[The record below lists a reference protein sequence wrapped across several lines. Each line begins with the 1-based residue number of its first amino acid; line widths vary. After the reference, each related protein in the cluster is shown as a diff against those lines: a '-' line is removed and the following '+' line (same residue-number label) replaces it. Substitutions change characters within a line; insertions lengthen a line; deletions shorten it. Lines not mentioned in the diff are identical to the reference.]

1 MFRKLGLLI
10 GAALLLSG
18 CTSVEPKP
26 WSAGTGPI
34 KIVASTDVWG
44 SVANLVV
51 GDTATVTALI
61 YNSSQDP
68 HSFEPSARDQL
79 AVNNAEVVI
88 MNGGGYDDFM
98 TKLVAADPTPAIVVN
113 AFDVSGTD
121 KSRNEHI
128 WYDVDQVGAVAE
140 AISSAVQN
148 TGSSLASF
156 KSSLAELKGKL
167 NALKVANT
175 CGRVFATEP
184 VIDYLLDDA
193 GCINVTPLAFSK
205 AIEEER
211 DVSPAVMQQAKKA
224 LAVPGTVLASNISVT
239 SSQISQLESGHVGE
253 FGFGELLPQD
263 PDTGEYGGN
272 YLDMIDGAITMIGGK
287 F

>member
-68 HSFEPSARDQL
+68 HSFEPSVRDQL
-79 AVNNAEVVI
+79 AVNNADVVI

-113 AFDVSGTD
+113 AFNVSGTD

-128 WYDVDQVGAVAE
+128 WYDVDQVGAVAD
-140 AISSAVQN
+140 AISRAVQN

-156 KSSLAELKGKL
+156 KSSLAGLKAKL
-167 NALKVANT
+167 TALKTANT

-211 DVSPAVMQQAKKA
+211 DVSPAVMEQAKKA

-272 YLDMIDGAITMIGGK
+272 YLDMIDGSITMLGWK
-287 F
+287 K

>member
-1 MFRKLGLLI
+1 VFRKLGLLI

-211 DVSPAVMQQAKKA
+211 DVSPAVMQQAKKV

-272 YLDMIDGAITMIGGK
+272 YLDMIDGSITMLGWK
-287 F
+287 K

>member
-211 DVSPAVMQQAKKA
+211 DVSPAVMQQAKKV

-272 YLDMIDGAITMIGGK
+272 YLDMIDGSITMLGWK
-287 F
+287 K

>member
-1 MFRKLGLLI
+1 VFRKLGLLI

-68 HSFEPSARDQL
+68 HSFEPSVRDQL
-79 AVNNAEVVI
+79 AVNNADVVI

-113 AFDVSGTD
+113 AFNVSGTD

-128 WYDVDQVGAVAE
+128 WYDVDQVGAVAD

-156 KSSLAELKGKL
+156 KSSLAGLKAKL
-167 NALKVANT
+167 TALKTANT

-193 GCINVTPLAFSK
+193 GCVNVTPLAFSK

-211 DVSPAVMQQAKKA
+211 DVSPAVMEQAKNA

-272 YLDMIDGAITMIGGK
+272 YLDMIDGSITMLGWK
-287 F
+287 K

>member
-68 HSFEPSARDQL
+68 HSFEPSVRDQL
-79 AVNNAEVVI
+79 AVNNADVVI

-113 AFDVSGTD
+113 AFNVSGTD

-128 WYDVDQVGAVAE
+128 WYDVDQVGAVAD

-156 KSSLAELKGKL
+156 KSSLAGLKAKL
-167 NALKVANT
+167 TALKTANT

-211 DVSPAVMQQAKKA
+211 DVSPAVMEQAKKA

-263 PDTGEYGGN
+263 PDTGAYGGN
-272 YLDMIDGAITMIGGK
+272 YLDMIDGSITMLGWK
-287 F
+287 K

>member
-68 HSFEPSARDQL
+68 HSFEPSVRDQL
-79 AVNNAEVVI
+79 AVNNADVVI

-113 AFDVSGTD
+113 AFNVSGTD

-140 AISSAVQN
+140 AIAAAVKN
-148 TGSSLASF
+148 TDSSLASF
-156 KSSLAELKGKL
+156 KSSLAGLKAKL
-167 NALKVANT
+167 TALKTANT

-211 DVSPAVMQQAKKA
+211 DVPPAVMQQAKKA
-224 LAVPGTVLASNISVT
+224 LAVPGTILASNISVT
-239 SSQISQLESGHVGE
+239 SSQISELESGHVGE
-253 FGFGELLPQD
+253 FSFGELLPQD

-272 YLDMIDGAITMIGGK
+272 YLNMVDGSITMLGWK
-287 F
+287 K

>member
-1 MFRKLGLLI
+1 MFRKIALVLASVLLI
-10 GAALLLSG
+10 SG

-26 WSAGTGPI
+26 WSAGSGPI

-44 SVANLVV
+44 SVANLVA
-51 GDTATVTALI
+51 GDRASVTALI

-68 HSFEPSARDQL
+68 HSFEASARDQL
-79 AVNNAEVVI
+79 AVNNADVVI

-98 TKLVAADPTPAIVVN
+98 TKLVAADPTPAIMVN

-140 AISSAVQN
+140 AIAAAVQN
-148 TGSSLASF
+148 TDSSLASF
-156 KSSLAELKGKL
+156 KSSLAKLKEKL
-167 NALKVANT
+167 DTLKVANT

-193 GCINVTPLAFSK
+193 GCTNVTPLAFSK

-211 DVSPAVMQQAKKA
+211 DVPPAVMQQAKKA
-224 LAVPGTVLASNISVT
+224 LAVPGTILASNISVT
-239 SSQISQLESGHVGE
+239 STQISQLEAGHVGE

-263 PDTGEYGGN
+263 PDTGAYGGN
-272 YLDMIDGAITMIGGK
+272 YLDMVEGSITMLGWK
-287 F
+287 K

>member
-1 MFRKLGLLI
+1 VFRKLGLLI

-68 HSFEPSARDQL
+68 HSFEPSSRDQL

-211 DVSPAVMQQAKKA
+211 DVSPAVMQQAKKV

-272 YLDMIDGAITMIGGK
+272 YLDMIDGSITMLGWK
-287 F
+287 K

>member
-68 HSFEPSARDQL
+68 HSFEPSVRDQL
-79 AVNNAEVVI
+79 AVNNADVVI

-113 AFDVSGTD
+113 AFNVSGTD

-128 WYDVDQVGAVAE
+128 WYDVDQVGAVAD

-156 KSSLAELKGKL
+156 KSSLAGLKAKL
-167 NALKVANT
+167 TALKTANT

-193 GCINVTPLAFSK
+193 GCVNVTPLAFSK

-211 DVSPAVMQQAKKA
+211 DVSPAVMEQAKNA

-272 YLDMIDGAITMIGGK
+272 YLDMIDGSITMLGWK
-287 F
+287 K

>member
-68 HSFEPSARDQL
+68 HSFEPSVRDQL
-79 AVNNAEVVI
+79 AVNNADVVI

-113 AFDVSGTD
+113 AFNVSGTD

-128 WYDVDQVGAVAE
+128 WYDVDQVGAVAD

-156 KSSLAELKGKL
+156 KSSLAGLKAKL
-167 NALKVANT
+167 TALKTANT

-193 GCINVTPLAFSK
+193 GCVNVTPLAFSK

-211 DVSPAVMQQAKKA
+211 DVSPAVMEQAKNA

-263 PDTGEYGGN
+263 PDTGAYGGN
-272 YLDMIDGAITMIGGK
+272 YLDMIDGSITMLGWK
-287 F
+287 K

>member
-68 HSFEPSARDQL
+68 HSFEPSVRDQL
-79 AVNNAEVVI
+79 AVNNADVVI

-113 AFDVSGTD
+113 AFNVSGTD

-128 WYDVDQVGAVAE
+128 WYDVDQVGAVAD

-156 KSSLAELKGKL
+156 KSSLAGLKAKL
-167 NALKVANT
+167 TALKTANT

-211 DVSPAVMQQAKKA
+211 DVPPAVMQQAKKA
-224 LAVPGTVLASNISVT
+224 LAVPGTILASNISVT
-239 SSQISQLESGHVGE
+239 SSQISELESGHVGE
-253 FGFGELLPQD
+253 FSFGELLPQD

-272 YLDMIDGAITMIGGK
+272 YLNMVDGSITMLGWK
-287 F
+287 K

>member
-68 HSFEPSARDQL
+68 HSFEPSVRDQL
-79 AVNNAEVVI
+79 AVNNADVVI

-113 AFDVSGTD
+113 AFNVSGTD

-128 WYDVDQVGAVAE
+128 WYDVDQVGAVAD

-156 KSSLAELKGKL
+156 KSSLAGLKAKL
-167 NALKVANT
+167 TALKTANT

-211 DVSPAVMQQAKKA
+211 DVPPAVMQQAKKA

-263 PDTGEYGGN
+263 PDTGAYGGN
-272 YLDMIDGAITMIGGK
+272 YLDMIDGSITMLGWK
-287 F
+287 K

>member
-68 HSFEPSARDQL
+68 HSFEPSVRDQL
-79 AVNNAEVVI
+79 AVNNADVVI

-113 AFDVSGTD
+113 AFNVSGTD

-140 AISSAVQN
+140 AIAAAVKN
-148 TGSSLASF
+148 TDSSLASF
-156 KSSLAELKGKL
+156 KSSLAGLKAKL
-167 NALKVANT
+167 TALKTANT

-211 DVSPAVMQQAKKA
+211 DVPPAVMQQAKKA
-224 LAVPGTVLASNISVT
+224 LAVPGTILASNISVT

-263 PDTGEYGGN
+263 PDTGAYGGN
-272 YLDMIDGAITMIGGK
+272 YLDMIDGSITMLGWK
-287 F
+287 K

>member
-68 HSFEPSARDQL
+68 HSFEPSVRDQL
-79 AVNNAEVVI
+79 AVNNADVVI

-113 AFDVSGTD
+113 AFNVSGTD

-128 WYDVDQVGAVAE
+128 WYDVDQVGAVAD

-156 KSSLAELKGKL
+156 KSSLAGLKAKL
-167 NALKVANT
+167 TALKTANT

-211 DVSPAVMQQAKKA
+211 DVPPAVMQQAKKA
-224 LAVPGTVLASNISVT
+224 LAVPGTILASNISVT
-239 SSQISQLESGHVGE
+239 SSQISELESGHVGE
-253 FGFGELLPQD
+253 FSFGELLPQD
-263 PDTGEYGGN
+263 PDTGAYGGN
-272 YLDMIDGAITMIGGK
+272 YLDMIDGSITMLGWK
-287 F
+287 K

>member
-68 HSFEPSARDQL
+68 HSFEPSVRDQL
-79 AVNNAEVVI
+79 AVNNADVVI

-113 AFDVSGTD
+113 AFNVSGTD

-128 WYDVDQVGAVAE
+128 WYDVDQVGAVAD

-156 KSSLAELKGKL
+156 KSSLAGLKAKL
-167 NALKVANT
+167 TALKTANT

-211 DVSPAVMQQAKKA
+211 DVSPAVMEQAKNA

-263 PDTGEYGGN
+263 PDTGAYGGN
-272 YLDMIDGAITMIGGK
+272 YLDMIDGSITMLGWK
-287 F
+287 K

>member
-26 WSAGTGPI
+26 WSAGSGPI

-44 SVANLVV
+44 SVANLVA
-51 GDTATVTALI
+51 GDRASVTALI

-68 HSFEPSARDQL
+68 HSFEPSVRDQL
-79 AVNNAEVVI
+79 AVNNADVVI

-113 AFDVSGTD
+113 AFNVSGTD

-128 WYDVDQVGAVAE
+128 WYDVDQVGAVAD

-156 KSSLAELKGKL
+156 KSSLAGLKAKL
-167 NALKVANT
+167 TALKTANT

-184 VIDYLLDDA
+184 VIDYLWDAA
-193 GCINVTPLAFSK
+193 GCVNVTPLAFSK

-211 DVSPAVMQQAKKA
+211 DVSPAVMEQAKKA

-263 PDTGEYGGN
+263 PDTGAYGGN
-272 YLDMIDGAITMIGGK
+272 YLDMIDGSITMLGWK
-287 F
+287 K